1 MEHHAPAAVS
11 KSWPN
16 MSTFC
21 AEGGQRARSA
31 FEKVPHRRPGYYLEV
46 NWGSGC
52 ATIGFPQIPP
62 GSRPGTH
69 QPTSVEQ
76 RQSEVVPIDS
86 ATARPTVD
94 RWAGAGFIPSDV
106 ARVCENVW
114 LCLSVRA
121 PTFRRV
127 TGVLATATAGAPP
140 VGAPSTVAGFV
151 LATAEPG
158 GAAECTFQTYRSA
171 TWPQERSPVSEWT
184 TNADSRIGRGGADQ
198 QGCAADPAANPPHH
212 ESATTPRSLSGPAAG
227 PGWLL
232 NHRPSH
238 GNKPARGTVMI
249 VGA

>member
-184 TNADSRIGRGGADQ
+184 TNADSRIGRGG
-198 QGCAADPAANPPHH
+198 G
-212 ESATTPRSLSGPAAG
+212 GPAGLRRRPRGEPTPSRVCYNAALSIG
-227 PGWLL
+227 ASCRPGLAAQS
-232 NHRPSH
+232 PSI
-238 GNKPARGTVMI
+238 ARQ
-249 VGA
+249 